1 MKRSTLC
8 IDVPKGQR
16 SVRIRFK
23 DTGSSADVIVK
34 RGCDGA
40 ISTTVAA
47 NTALDMRPIV
57 VGDLV
62 CVLCEDD
69 DIVPDPDSSDS
80 DAGGAPDARRTYG
93 IVQRVLDDSVQVIWF
108 YARSEFLRPLPRGFA
123 SRVAEYTLST
133 KVSDAI
139 LMESIERVATV
150 PGMSDCVF
158 CVGENVL
165 KGDAHALV
173 LYYRTLSNVYTHKA
187 ETGATFIEAV
197 DRIITT
203 KQGVIASVG
212 TIRPSQMAGA
222 ISLFEDSGRAR
233 LPHDI
238 GPELGKIGDTPLQC
252 W

>member
-1 MKRSTLC
+1 MKRATLC
-8 IDVPKGQR
+8 INVPTGQK
-16 SVRIRFK
+16 SVRIRFA
-23 DTGSSADVIVK
+23 DADPGTDVIVK
-34 RGCDGA
+34 RDCSGA
-40 ISTTVAA
+40 IITTVAVG
-47 NTALDMRPIV
+47 TLDTRPIV

-62 CVLCEDD
+62 RVLCKDD
-69 DIVPDPDSSDS
+69 DIDGPDS

-93 IVQRVLDDSVQVIWF
+93 IVQRVLDDSVQVILF
-108 YARSEFLRPLPRGFA
+108 YARSGFLRPLPQGFA

-139 LMESIERVATV
+139 LMGSIKRVATV

-158 CVGENVL
+158 CVEENTL

-203 KQGVIASVG
+203 KQGVLASIG

-238 GPELGKIGDTPLQC
+238 GPELCKIGDLPLQC